1 MYDLTVVAQ
10 KLRNNKTKPDWRHAE
25 TLYSN
30 LENRGLVAHRYIYAL
45 TLWTRITAKKPG
57 VSEKYGSCI

>member
-25 TLYSN
+25 TLEEQSFS
-30 LENRGLVAHRYIYAL
+30 G
-45 TLWTRITAKKPG
+45 T
-57 VSEKYGSCI
+57 